1 HSASAAPTRR
11 RRSGPPARA
20 DGFIMGSRIIATG
33 RAVPRTAL
41 TNKDLER
48 YMDTSD
54 QWIRSRTGIGSRYA
68 MRQGESIADI
78 ATSASRTALERAGIK
93 PGALD
98 AIIVGTV
105 SSEYAFP
112 SLACQIQKGLSISSM
127 PAFDVAAACSG
138 FVYALQV
145 ADAQMRAGDFK
156 RVLVVGADALS
167 TMVDWSDRRTA
178 VLFGDGAGACV
189 MVTEPG
195 NRGVLSSLLRS
206 AGEYW
211 NLLSVRATATRRPI
225 DSEVRR
231 CADDAIQMKGPEL
244 FKIAVKRMEEISLL
258 VPHQANL
265 RIISVVA
272 ERLGLPPEKV
282 FTNIDRYGNTSAASV
297 PIALDEG
304 LEQGRIHDG
313 NIVIL
318 NACGGGLTWG
328 ANLIRW

>member
-1 HSASAAPTRR
+1 
-11 RRSGPPARA
+11 
-20 DGFIMGSRIIATG
+20 MGSRIIATG

-78 ATSASRTALERAGIK
+78 ATAASRTALERAGIK

-112 SLACQIQKGLSISSM
+112 SLACQIQKGLSISPM

-211 NLLSVRATATRRPI
+211 NLLSVRATGTRSTI
-225 DSEVRR
+225 NSEVRR
-231 CADDAIQMKGPEL
+231 CAGDAIQMKGPEL
-244 FKIAVKRMEEISLL
+244 FKIAVKRMEEISRLVAERAGVKL
-258 VPHQANL
+258 EEIDLFVPHQANL

-297 PIALDEG
+297 PIALDEA

-313 NIVIL
+313 NIVML

>member
-1 HSASAAPTRR
+1 
-11 RRSGPPARA
+11 
-20 DGFIMGSRIIATG
+20 MGSRIVSTG
-33 RAVPRTAL
+33 RALPRTAL

-54 QWIRSRTGIGSRYA
+54 QWIRSRTGIGQRYA
-68 MRQGESIADI
+68 LRQGESLADI
-78 ATSASRTALERAGIK
+78 AVDASRTALDRAGLK
-93 PGALD
+93 PTDLD
-98 AIIVGTV
+98 AIVVGTV

-112 SLACQIQKGLSISSM
+112 SFACQVQNGLGIATI

-138 FVYALQV
+138 FVYAIST
-145 ADAQMRAGDFK
+145 ADAHMRAGDFK

-167 TMVDWSDRRTA
+167 TMVDWGDRRTS
-178 VLFGDGAGACV
+178 VLFGDGAGAAL

-206 AGEYW
+206 SGEYW
-211 NLLSVRATATRRPI
+211 NLLSVRATGIRGTI

-231 CADDAIQMKGPEL
+231 SADDAIQMKGPEL
-244 FKIAVKRMEEISLL
+244 FKIAVKSMEEVSRLVAERAGVKLEEIDLF
-258 VPHQANL
+258 VPHQANQ
-265 RIISVVA
+265 RIISAVA
-272 ERLGLPPEKV
+272 ERLGMPEEKV

-297 PIALDEG
+297 PIALDEAI
-304 LEQGRIHDG
+304 EKGRINEN
-313 NIVIL
+313 NIVML

>member
-1 HSASAAPTRR
+1 
-11 RRSGPPARA
+11 
-20 DGFIMGSRIIATG
+20 MGSRIVATG

-41 TNKDLER
+41 TNSDLQR

-54 QWIRSRTGIGSRYA
+54 EWIRSRTGIGQRYA
-68 MRQGESIADI
+68 MRQGESLAQIAID
-78 ATSASRTALERAGIK
+78 ASRIALDRAGIK
-93 PGALD
+93 PDDLD

-112 SLACQIQKGLSISSM
+112 SFACQVQLGLGISSI

-138 FVYALQV
+138 FVYAVQV

-156 RVLVVGADALS
+156 RVLVVGTDALS
-167 TMVDWSDRRTA
+167 TMVDWGDRRTS
-178 VLFGDGAGACV
+178 VLFGDGAGACL

-211 NLLSVRATATRRPI
+211 NLLSVRATGIRGTV

-231 CADDAIQMKGPEL
+231 NPDDAIKMKGPEL
-244 FKIAVKRMEEISLL
+244 FKIAVKSMEEISRQVAERAGVKLDEIDL
-258 VPHQANL
+258 FVPHQANM
-265 RIISVVA
+265 RIISAVA
-272 ERLGLPPEKV
+272 ERLGLPPDKV
-282 FTNIDRYGNTSAASV
+282 FTNIERYGNTSAASV
-297 PIALDEG
+297 PIALDEA
-304 LEQGRIHDG
+304 LEQGRIRD
-313 NIVIL
+313 NDIVML